1 VRPASL
7 NFLLSSSRV
16 SVQNFELSQRNLA
29 ANLAKQL
36 KLLIDE
42 IVELRVNAEVARLRL
57 DNERALSGKDAE
69 TPALDLP
76 GILAGDDEG

>member
-57 DNERALSGKDAE
+57 DNERALTLKDSEA
-69 TPALDLP
+69 PALDLP